1 MHRPARWGLG
11 AAGAGIAVILG
22 LDLTSLGE
30 MDPFRRTIS
39 EHGLGQDGWIFG
51 LGVALLAAGS
61 LAIAVSLA
69 RQRLAGVVGTVA
81 LLGWSAGLLVTAWF
95 EKHDWAVGPSV
106 SGNIH
111 RVGSF
116 VAFLSLPLA
125 VVVIAGPWRGRGR
138 GRSRAG
144 LVAFGFGIC
153 SVLWVVGI
161 GTAMLVGASNGL
173 SWWRVM
179 PLGLVERGLAIT
191 EVAALLALGVWA
203 AAGRLGGG
211 ERAGPGA
218 EPSADGTRSAPAVEG
233 RASS

>member
-11 AAGAGIAVILG
+11 AAAAGLATILG
-22 LDLTSLGE
+22 LEVASLGE
-30 MDPFRRTIS
+30 MDPLRRTIS
-39 EHGLGQDGWIFG
+39 EHGLGPDGWIFG
-51 LGVALLAAGS
+51 VGVALLASGS
-61 LAIAVSLA
+61 VAIAVSLA
-69 RQRLAGVVGTVA
+69 RKRLAGLFGTIA

-95 EKHDWAVGPSV
+95 EKHDWSVGPSL

-125 VVVIAGPWRGRGR
+125 VVIIARPWRRR
-138 GRSRAG
+138 ERSRAG
-144 LVAFGFGIC
+144 LVAFGLGIC

-161 GTAMLVGASNGL
+161 GTAILVGASHGL

-179 PLGLVERGLAIT
+179 PLGLVERGLAVT

-203 AAGRLGGG
+203 AAGHLGEHAGPSTEGGG
-211 ERAGPGA
+211 PQVV
-218 EPSADGTRSAPAVEG
+218 PPVEG
-233 RASS
+233 RATS